1 MTKSINLVILA
12 SVIKDEK
19 TCMYNQRKIF
29 SDILGGKSYN
39 FMKDDIMIKKKS
51 LGNLPKVK
59 SLNMKYIYMIR
70 NFGSHKLLL
79 LK

>member
-29 SDILGGKSYN
+29 SEILGGKSYN
-39 FMKDDIMIKKKS
+39 FMKDDIMIKKS